1 MSATE
6 EKAELRPLL
15 RARRRELQA
24 TAFPA
29 EEQVVEVYASQAR
42 PPPKIAAFYVRCG
55 GELDPE
61 PLSVWFA
68 QQGVRI
74 CLPVVA
80 ARERPL
86 IFREI
91 TDVLEP
97 DALGLLAPPP
107 HAKVVQPELI
117 FVPLLG
123 FDRTGARLGQGG
135 GYYDRTLACLRA
147 EGPPVRAVGLA
158 YAGQEVP
165 HVPTD
170 AFDQRLDGVLTER
183 EYLDFKGA
191 S

>member
-1 MSATE
+1 MSGTE
-6 EKAELRPLL
+6 EKSELRRLL
-15 RARRRELQA
+15 RARRRELRA

-29 EEQVVEVYASQAR
+29 AEQVVEVYASQAR

-55 GELDPE
+55 GELDSK

-68 QQGVRI
+68 RQGVLI

-80 ARERPL
+80 APERPL

-91 TDVLEP
+91 TGVLEP
-97 DALGLLAPPP
+97 DTLGLPAPPP
-107 HAKVVQPELI
+107 HAKAVEPDLI

-135 GYYDRTLACLRA
+135 GYYDRTLAARRA
-147 EGPPVRAVGLA
+147 SGPPARAIGLA
-158 YAGQEVP
+158 YAAQEVP
-165 HVPTD
+165 RIPTD

-183 EYLDFKGA
+183 EYLDFKGVP
-191 S
+191 